1 MKYYLYIEA
10 NALGVCFTGGLS
22 SRWWDPKGPCRGPR
36 QAREKEL
43 CPSRELS
50 LAHLRA
56 TRAADARGSRQRRH
70 RALPKQRRFQEPPR
84 RAAALSS
91 ARRRLPAAFGVPSSA
106 TPPPRALPPS
116 SERAPPTTL
125 SRWAASRCSFLPRQL
140 RFLSRF
146 WLSALS
152 AYLISR
158 QQRGGCSCCCD
169 LTGLF
174 GFGRFIS
181 TSVRESWR

>member
-10 NALGVCFTGGLS
+10 NTLGVCFTGGLS

-84 RAAALSS
+84 RTAALSS
-91 ARRRLPAAFGVPSSA
+91 ARRRLPAAFGGPSSG
-106 TPPPRALPPS
+106 TPPPRALPPAVSAHRPRRFPDGQHLDARSYLGS
-116 SERAPPTTL
+116 SVSCPVSDLA
-125 SRWAASRCSFLPRQL
+125 
-140 RFLSRF
+140 
-146 WLSALS
+146 ALS

-181 TSVRESWR
+181 TSVRESRR